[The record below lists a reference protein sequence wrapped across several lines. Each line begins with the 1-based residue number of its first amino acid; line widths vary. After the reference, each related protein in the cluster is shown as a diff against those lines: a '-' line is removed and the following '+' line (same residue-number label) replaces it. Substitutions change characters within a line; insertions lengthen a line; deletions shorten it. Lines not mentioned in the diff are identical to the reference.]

1 MYIQGDPW
9 GFGICLIHVFF
20 SCLRRA
26 QDEHEKPQN
35 GVLFKPSQ
43 LKIHPAGFRCF
54 CALLLGHRA
63 GSVGF
68 EGQLLTPNTFL
79 VRCI

>member
-1 MYIQGDPW
+1 MYIQGDTW

-35 GVLFKPSQ
+35 GVCYSS
-43 LKIHPAGFRCF
+43 PASSKSTLRDFAVFVLYC
-54 CALLLGHRA
+54 
-63 GSVGF
+63 
-68 EGQLLTPNTFL
+68 
-79 VRCI
+79 